1 MGRIINTIKS
11 NVFVRSIELLLPG
24 FGVLE
29 GIWRNNGDS
38 VFSIVFYVIGDLSI
52 YGINKPI
59 FIKIS

>member
-38 VFSIVFYVIGDLSI
+38 VFSIVFYVNGDLSI